1 MKPARHRARIRRP
14 AGFTLVELMI
24 ALTLLTMLMT
34 ILFAAL
40 RHASRASE
48 AGDQANDRAND
59 ALLVHDWLR
68 REFAQAQPLLLRNGD
83 DAARIAFSGR
93 AETLGFVAPLPAH
106 LGGGGLYWIELS
118 LEDSADALQLV
129 LSERPF
135 APGSES
141 TERVGRR
148 VLAND
153 LTTAGFSY
161 FGAREDDPEP
171 IWQSEWLDRDVL
183 PLLIQLRMEPSDD
196 RFAWPA
202 LIIQP
207 KVDGVRTVD

>member
-1 MKPARHRARIRRP
+1 MMPAGPRARLRQ

-34 ILFAAL
+34 ILFGAL
-40 RHASRASE
+40 RHASRALD
-48 AGDQANDRAND
+48 AGDEANDRAND
-59 ALLVHDWLR
+59 VLLVHDWLR
-68 REFAQAQPLLLRNGD
+68 RELAQAQPLLVRDRNG
-83 DAARIAFSGR
+83 AARIAFSGR

-106 LGGGGLYWIELS
+106 LGGGGLHWIEFG

-135 APGSES
+135 APGSEFRES
-141 TERVGRR
+141 SGRR
-148 VLAND
+148 VLADD

-161 FGAREDDPEP
+161 FGAPEGAEEP
-171 IWQSEWLDRDVL
+171 IWQSDWLDRDAL

-202 LIIQP
+202 LMIEP
-207 KVDGVRTVD
+207 KVDGVRTLD